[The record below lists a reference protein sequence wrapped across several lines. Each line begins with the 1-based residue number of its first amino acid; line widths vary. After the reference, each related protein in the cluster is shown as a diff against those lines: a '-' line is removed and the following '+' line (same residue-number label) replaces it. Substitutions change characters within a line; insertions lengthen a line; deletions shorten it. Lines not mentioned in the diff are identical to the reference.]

1 MTAIVLDSTN
11 SQQYVESRV
20 AALGRADLEVS
31 VGRGSHGLEVRFGPR
46 RSVRGLSYSPTVEQV
61 DALMAELAAVPVY
74 VEPKPAPA
82 RSSRGDYSK
91 ARRYDRLFNEGGEGY
106 NPYR

>member
-11 SQQYVESRV
+11 SQQYVESRA
-20 AALGRADLEVS
+20 AALGRADLEIS
-31 VGRGSHGLEVRFGPR
+31 VERGSYGLEVRFGPR

-74 VEPKPAPA
+74 VAPKAAPAP
-82 RSSRGDYSK
+82 RDGDSK